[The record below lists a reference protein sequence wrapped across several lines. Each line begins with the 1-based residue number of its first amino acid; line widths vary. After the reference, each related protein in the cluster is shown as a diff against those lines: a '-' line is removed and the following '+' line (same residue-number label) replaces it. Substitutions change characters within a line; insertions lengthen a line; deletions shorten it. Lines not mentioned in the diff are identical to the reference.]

1 MKSITN
7 ALPKIG
13 NEGGGTILP
22 EEIIEIKKF
31 ESTTDS
37 NGKLIIQFD
46 NGASVSD
53 DNIYAIALIE
63 LGGEENNLIS
73 DRVLIGNTSEVFNFY
88 SSVSSTIIDA
98 GTSTTN
104 GKINIDINYLNGN
117 TTYKY
122 IGFLVKT
129 NQ

>member
-7 ALPKIG
+7 ALPEISSS
-13 NEGGGTILP
+13 GTILP

-37 NGKLIIQFD
+37 NGELIIQFD

-53 DNIYAIALIE
+53 DNVYAIALIE

-73 DRVLIGNTSEVFNFY
+73 DRVFISNTSEDFVFY
-88 SSVSSTIIDA
+88 SSIYSANTNA
-98 GTSTTN
+98 RALTTN
-104 GKINIDINYLNGN
+104 GKINIYIDYLTRN

-122 IGFLVKT
+122 IGFLVKI